1 MVGLNSSTMD
11 LSLTRSVCVFANDT
25 DQLVEE
31 FPLPEVDIAILRRL
45 WNIADSDP
53 MVHEFEI
60 GPEQEDYFQ
69 QLLGI
74 DFSFEKYSYFLSA
87 HQ

>member
-1 MVGLNSSTMD
+1 MVP
-11 LSLTRSVCVFANDT
+11 SLTRSVRVFSNDT

-31 FPLPEVDIAILRRL
+31 FPLPEVDVATLRRL
-45 WNIADSDP
+45 WNITDSDS
-53 MVHEFEI
+53 MIHEFEI
-60 GPEQEDYFQ
+60 GLKQMDFFQ

-74 DFSFEKYSYFLSA
+74 EFNFEKYSYFLSA